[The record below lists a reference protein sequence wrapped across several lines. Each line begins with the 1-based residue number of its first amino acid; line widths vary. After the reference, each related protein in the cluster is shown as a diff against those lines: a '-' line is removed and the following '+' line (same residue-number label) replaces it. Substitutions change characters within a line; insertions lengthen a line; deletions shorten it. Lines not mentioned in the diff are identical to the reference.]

1 MIEVPSA
8 VYLSPQLAMAC
19 DFMSIGT
26 NDLIQYILAVDRNNR
41 KVAPLYQPLH
51 PAVLGAIAHCVG
63 AAKKAGKPISM
74 CGEMA
79 SDPMS
84 TLVLLG
90 LGLDELSMEPF
101 FIPVIKQLIRS
112 VPYESARKL
121 AEHALTLNT
130 VREIKSAVFDSMRE
144 HGVIELLDMYQ

>member
-8 VYLSPQLAMAC
+8 VYLAPQLAAEC
-19 DFMSIGT
+19 DFLSIGT
-26 NDLIQYILAVDRNNR
+26 NDLIQYLLAVDRNNR

-51 PAVLGAIAHCVG
+51 PAVLGAISQCVQ
-63 AAKKAGKPISM
+63 AARAG
-74 CGEMA
+74 GQA
-79 SDPMS
+79 DLDVRRDGGRSDG

-112 VPYESARKL
+112 VSYAAAVEIAREALQL
-121 AEHALTLNT
+121 AT
-130 VREIKSAVFDSMRE
+130 VREIKSAVFDAMRE
-144 HGVIELLDMYQ
+144 LGVIELLDMYQ

>member
-1 MIEVPSA
+1 VHLA
-8 VYLSPQLAMAC
+8 PQLASEC

-26 NDLIQYILAVDRNNR
+26 NDLIQYLLAVDRNNR

-51 PAVLGAIAHCVG
+51 PAVLAAIHRCVEAG
-63 AAKKAGKPISM
+63 RAAGKSVSM

-79 SDPMS
+79 ADPMC

-112 VPYESARKL
+112 VSYETREWRASRSRCCSWL
-121 AEHALTLNT
+121 G
-130 VREIKSAVFDSMRE
+130 REIKSAVFDTMRSL
-144 HGVIELLDMYQ
+144 GVIELLDMYQ